1 MNDDDVISR
10 AELDELLNES
20 PVAFLEALLEALERT
35 VEELEELDGDEQD
48 TLHGYS
54 INCVDAMG
62 GHEGG
67 GAEVVR
73 VVEVSLDK
81 QPFIWFKITGSF
93 SSYVGTEWEDWKQTY
108 PLEEVVTNFYD
119 KDKRDLRAP
128 IAAEELRAVVGKLN
142 IQFTEQFRGT

>member
-1 MNDDDVISR
+1 MDSSR
-10 AELDELLNES
+10 VDELLNED
-20 PVAFLEALLEALERT
+20 PVGFLEALLEALE
-35 VEELEELDGDEQD
+35 VDGNDEVEELDGDEQD

-128 IAAEELRAVVGKLN
+128 IAAEELRAAVGKLN
-142 IQFTEQFRGT
+142 STFQGS

>member
-10 AELDELLNES
+10 AELDELLNDD
-20 PVAFLEALLEALERT
+20 PVGFLEALLEALE
-35 VEELEELDGDEQD
+35 VDGNDEVEELDGDEQD

-54 INCVDAMG
+54 VNCVDAIG

-67 GAEVVR
+67 GDEVVR

-81 QPFIWFKITGSF
+81 QPFIWFKIKGSY
-93 SSYVGTEWEDWKQTY
+93 SSYVGTEWGNWKQTY
-108 PLEEVVTNFYD
+108 PLDEVVTNYYD

-128 IAAEELRAVVGKLN
+128 IAAEELRAAVGKLN
-142 IQFTEQFRGT
+142 STFQGS